1 MTKPKTPKRLAP
13 LSVRLSPEEIARLNH
28 DCQGY
33 ASRNDYI
40 KDRLFAQHGQRTRKP
55 LAKEREALAQILGI
69 LGSSRMASNLN
80 QLAHK
85 ANVDAFLFTPEVKEQ
100 LEEAYETIRDMRQLL
115 LQALGYRKV

>member
-1 MTKPKTPKRLAP
+1 MTSKKRQRPAP

-40 KDRLFAQHGQRTRKP
+40 RDRLFAHHGQRTRKP
-55 LAKEREALAQILGI
+55 LAKEREALSQILGI

-100 LEEAYETIRDMRQLL
+100 LEEAYEAIREMRQLL